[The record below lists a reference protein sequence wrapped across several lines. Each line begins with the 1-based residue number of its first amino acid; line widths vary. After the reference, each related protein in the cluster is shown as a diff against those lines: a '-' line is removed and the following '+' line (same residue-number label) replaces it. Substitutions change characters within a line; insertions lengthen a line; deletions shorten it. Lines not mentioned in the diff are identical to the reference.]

1 MKSEVM
7 TLTVQDVSGQKR
19 ALARDVDPELP
30 ARVLVEKLIRDLRVP
45 LNDVEGRPLAYS
57 MVRAR
62 DRFHI
67 NPSER
72 IGASAQP
79 GDVLVLQP
87 EVEAG

>member
-1 MKSEVM
+1 MKNDGM
-7 TLTVQDVSGQKR
+7 TLVVQDVSGQKR
-19 ALARDVDPELP
+19 ALAKDVDPELP
-30 ARVLVEKLIRDLRVP
+30 ARVLVERLIQDLRVP
-45 LNDVEGRPLAYS
+45 RNDVEGRVIAYS

-62 DRFHI
+62 DRVHI

-72 IGASAQP
+72 IGASTQP